1 MFANA
6 RRFEAEHAKR
16 LPQTADGYVIGA
28 DDIVLHG
35 DHDRAALLVH
45 GFNDTPQS
53 MAYLAQRLHGVGW
66 SVCAPRLPGHGVSLP
81 RMARESRYAA
91 WMTAVEH
98 TYQQLCATHHTVV
111 VCGQSMGGALATLL
125 AARHHEIASLVLL
138 APYLRMPRHIE
149 LQTLLA
155 WLFRPLGEY
164 RAGRGGDRS
173 IHDPDAKARAL
184 GPGVITARL
193 MTELRTASRCAY
205 AALPQLTVPAL
216 YVQSRED
223 NRITTATAEHCFA
236 RIGSVHKVQRWI
248 TGSGH
253 IISADY
259 SKDEVAEQVMAWFSE
274 TCALGERRAVK

>member
-1 MFANA
+1 
-6 RRFEAEHAKR
+6 
-16 LPQTADGYVIGA
+16 
-28 DDIVLHG
+28 
-35 DHDRAALLVH
+35 
-45 GFNDTPQS
+45 
-53 MAYLAQRLHGVGW
+53 
-66 SVCAPRLPGHGVSLP
+66 
-81 RMARESRYAA
+81 MARESRYAA
-91 WMTAVEH
+91 WMASVEH
-98 TYQQLCATHHTVV
+98 AYEQLRAAHHTVV

-125 AARHHEIASLVLL
+125 AAHHQEIASLVLL

-205 AALPQLTVPAL
+205 AALPQLTVPTL

-223 NRITTATAEHCFA
+223 NRITTETAEYCFA
-236 RIGSVHKVQRWI
+236 RIGSAHKAQRWI

-259 SKDEVAEQVMAWFSE
+259 SKDEVAEQVIAWFSE
-274 TCALGERRAVK
+274 TCAFGERRAVK